1 MLTIKAFFS
10 KNEMNEFISTDELV
24 DFLHTHL
31 DNFGDPKSAIK
42 NCVEYAFSK
51 SEGMGGSVL
60 VGYYEGKIV
69 GAVIM
74 NKTGMEGYIPQNIL
88 VYVAVDASLRGK
100 GLGRKMIEKALEISD
115 GDVKLHVEHDNPA
128 KRLYERIG
136 FTNKY
141 AEMRFSKEA
150 K

>member
-10 KNEMNEFISTDELV
+10 KKDMNEFISNEELV

-31 DNFGDPKSAIK
+31 GKFRDSKSAINK
-42 NCVEYAFSK
+42 CLAYAFSK
-51 SEGMGGSVL
+51 KEGKGGSVL
-60 VGYYEGKIV
+60 VGYYNGKLA

-74 NKTGMEGYIPQNIL
+74 NKTGMEGYIPENIL
-88 VYVAVDASLRGK
+88 VYVAMDKSLRGK
-100 GLGRKMIEKALEISD
+100 GLGRKMIEKALAISD
-115 GDVKLHVEHDNPA
+115 GNVKLHVEHDNPA

-141 AEMRFSKEA
+141 ADMRFTGEDN
-150 K
+150 